1 MEQFRRAHRP
11 QHRRVIGGV
20 AAGIA
25 EHSDI
30 PVVVVRAIFV
40 IAGLFYFLGVFA
52 YLILWRFLPLQESD
66 EPQDKNDLI
75 QGISLLMLGVAA
87 AMLLE
92 ATQFGLPILFEL
104 PIGIAVIGVAVV
116 WRQLDDAPKR
126 STSQTVAQFLIGF
139 AVLATAAIYFLS
151 QNTDLSLLAE
161 AIGVV
166 VVATVGLTI
175 ILGTWVTRVVAQL
188 GAERAERSK
197 AEARAEI
204 AAHLHDSVLQTLVL
218 LQKNAADRNAVSTL
232 ARKQEREL
240 REWLYG
246 SGRQESDSMSGLLKT
261 TAAEVENDYGVVI
274 EVVVVGDGEVNERRY
289 ALVQALREAMVN
301 AAKHAKSKRIDVF
314 AEINEDGVESFVRDR
329 GIGFE
334 PDAVAEGRHGISH
347 SIIERMKRHGGEVKI
362 QSTVGEGTEI
372 QIIQKDLIK

>member
-218 LQKNAADRNAVSTL
+218 LQKNAADKNAVSTL

>member
-1 MEQFRRAHRP
+1 MENFRRAHRP
-11 QHRRVIGGV
+11 QQRRVIGGV

-25 EHSDI
+25 EHTDV
-30 PVVVVRAIFV
+30 PVVIVRALFV
-40 IAGLFYFLGVFA
+40 VAALFYFVGVVA
-52 YLILWRFLPLQESD
+52 YLALWRFLPLQESD
-66 EPQDKNDLI
+66 EPQDKTDLV

-92 ATQFGLPILFEL
+92 ATRLGLPILFEL
-104 PIGIAVIGVAVV
+104 PIGIAVIGVAIV
-116 WRQLDDAPKR
+116 WRQLDDAPQKG
-126 STSQTVAQFLIGF
+126 TSQTIAQFLIGF
-139 AVLATAAIYFLS
+139 GVLATAAIYFFS
-151 QNTDLSLLAE
+151 QNTDLSLLIE
-161 AIGVV
+161 AFGVL

-175 ILGTWVTRVVAQL
+175 ILGTWVTRVIAQL

-218 LQKNAADRNAVSTL
+218 LQKNAADTNAVSAL

-246 SGRQESDSMSGLLKT
+246 SGSQASDSLAGLLKA

-274 EVVVVGDGEVNERRY
+274 EVVIVGDGEVDERRY

-301 AAKHAKSKRIDVF
+301 AAKHSKVNRIDVF
-314 AEINEDGVESFVRDR
+314 VEIDKDGVESFVRDR
-329 GIGFE
+329 GVGFDQE
-334 PDAVAEGRHGISH
+334 AVDEGRRGISH
-347 SIIERMKRHGGEVKI
+347 SIYERMKRHGGEVRIK
-362 QSTVGEGTEI
+362 SKSGEGTEVR
-372 QIIQKDLIK
+372 IIQKDSN